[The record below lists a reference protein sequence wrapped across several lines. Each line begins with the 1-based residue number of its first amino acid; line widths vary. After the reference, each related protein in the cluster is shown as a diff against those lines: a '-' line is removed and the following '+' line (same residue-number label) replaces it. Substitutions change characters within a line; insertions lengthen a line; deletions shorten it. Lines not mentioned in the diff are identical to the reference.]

1 MFKTKIITII
11 AALLVI
17 IATMPAKAVNVQFYY
32 TADNIVSAWYQIDGG
47 TTTLSAGPNA
57 GNWQIADS
65 YTLDLEVCHT
75 YQFIWQV
82 KNLGTPAAGNPG
94 GFLAEIKSPV
104 PIQGS
109 SLLSS
114 ASWEVYVQYGSHAL
128 PDFNAVSWS
137 NATQYAQNKGPSIWY
152 SVKGS
157 PIAGISGDA
166 WWIWGPK
173 NFADAGAPGPNDSV
187 FLKAIVH
194 PIPEPGTLLLLG
206 SGLLGVGIAACIRRK
221 KS

>member
-1 MFKTKIITII
+1 MIVATLLFVI
-11 AALLVI
+11 A
-17 IATMPAKAVNVQFYY
+17 IAPASAVNIQFYY
-32 TADNIVSAWYQIDGG
+32 TADNVISAWYKIDGG
-47 TTTLSAGPNA
+47 TTTLPAGANA

-65 YTLDLEVCHT
+65 YTFDLEICHT

-82 KNLGTPAAGNPG
+82 KNLGAPASGNPG
-94 GFLAEIKSPV
+94 GFLAEIKSPA

-114 ASWEVYVQYGSHAL
+114 ASWEVYVQYGSHAQ
-128 PDFNAVSWS
+128 PNFNTLSWS
-137 NATQYAQNKGPSIWY
+137 NATQWAQNKGPSIWY

-194 PIPEPGTLLLLG
+194 PIPEPGTLLLIG
-206 SGLLGVGIAACIRRK
+206 TGLFGFGVISRIRRK
-221 KS
+221 NIK